1 MKTLKIISNCIIFMI
16 LTLLISC
23 EKELEGDTTPPQLV
37 SVSPADGATEVSIYT
52 TVTAKFSEPVIVSTS
67 SFYLTEAES
76 SISVEAEISIEKNKV
91 TLTPADSLQYGTEYI
106 AHLSDK
112 ISDVAGNTLKK
123 SHEWSF
129 TTTSAPDLE
138 PPRIV
143 SISPRDGAD
152 SVSVDTKVIV
162 EFSEPVIVNAS
173 DLYLIRPFMGGSEKV
188 ATEISTEGN
197 KCILTPVE
205 PLWYN
210 TEYWVS
216 IGDEITDLAGNLI
229 RPVDEYC
236 IFTTKV
242 SPWGLPRKYFVW
254 SIGANENDEIFIG
267 GWFKET
273 KFIYYCF
280 FARFD
285 NQGKLI
291 WLKKYSTPVSPV
303 YDVLQG
309 PTITVTDDFIYL
321 GVRVDSEW
329 RIDKYTMNGEKV
341 WSSQPEWYPNP
352 VVSEDS
358 YFRIIPAGDGNLYM
372 LRDFWNKGQIVYK
385 LSSEGQLISQVDCQ
399 RFRVST
405 MESTP
410 YDYLL
415 LFGQY
420 GDDGM
425 LAQLAYS
432 DLSWR
437 GTASFPSGTHMR
449 LDGNNLFL
457 VGGREASKYELVED
471 GVNDEW
477 SIEYNTDTRCEV
489 KHTAVDQDGNFYVL
503 VEDRGDELGLSWKWT
518 KISPIGE
525 VKATGIVRIDLSQGL
540 IMFTVPRIAV
550 IRNKV
555 FVLVYDG
562 SEWVFDLE
570 TGAKVR
576 IRGPIEMG

>member
-1 MKTLKIISNCIIFMI
+1 M
-16 LTLLISC
+16 
-23 EKELEGDTTPPQLV
+23 
-37 SVSPADGATEVSIYT
+37 
-52 TVTAKFSEPVIVSTS
+52 
-67 SFYLTEAES
+67 
-76 SISVEAEISIEKNKV
+76 
-91 TLTPADSLQYGTEYI
+91 
-106 AHLSDK
+106 
-112 ISDVAGNTLKK
+112 
-123 SHEWSF
+123 
-129 TTTSAPDLE
+129 
-138 PPRIV
+138 
-143 SISPRDGAD
+143 
-152 SVSVDTKVIV
+152 

-173 DLYLIRPFMGGSEKV
+173 DLCLIRTFMGGSEKV

-242 SPWGLPRKYFVW
+242 GPWGLPRKYFVW
-254 SIGANENDEIFIG
+254 SIGANENDEMFIG

-321 GVRVDSEW
+321 GVRVDFEW

-341 WSSQPEWYPNP
+341 WSSQPEWDPNP
-352 VVSEDS
+352 VVSKDS
-358 YFRIIPAGDGNLYM
+358 HFRIIPAGDGNLYI
-372 LRDFWNKGQIVYK
+372 LRDFYNRGQIVYK
-385 LSSEGQLISQVDCQ
+385 LSSEGQLISQVDCRQ
-399 RFRVST
+399 FRVST

-420 GDDGM
+420 GDNGM

-437 GTASFPSGTHMR
+437 GTLSFPGETTHMR

-457 VGGREASKYELVED
+457 VGGREVSKYELIED

-570 TGAKVR
+570 TGAKER
-576 IRGPIEMG
+576 IRGAIEMG

>member
-1 MKTLKIISNCIIFMI
+1 MKTLRVILNCIIFVI

-385 LSSEGQLISQVDCQ
+385 LSSEGQLISQVDC
-399 RFRVST
+399 RHFRVST

-503 VEDRGDELGLSWKWT
+503 VEDRGDELGLSWKWI

-555 FVLVYDG
+555 FVLIYDG

>member
-1 MKTLKIISNCIIFMI
+1 MKTLKIIFRCIAFI
-16 LTLLISC
+16 LFTSLILVSC
-23 EKELEGDTTPPQLV
+23 EPEDTPPELTYLKPYDGENNV
-37 SVSPADGATEVSIYT
+37 SVHTEIIVRYN
-52 TVTAKFSEPVIVSTS
+52 EPVVVNDL
-67 SFYLTEAES
+67 SFSLKEAWS
-76 SISVEAEISIEKNKV
+76 SITIEAEISTEGHKV
-91 TLTPADSLQYGTEYI
+91 ILTPIDSLRYDTEYSVHF
-106 AHLSDK
+106 AGE
-112 ISDVAGNTLKK
+112 ISDLAGNVIRENRSWNFATI
-123 SHEWSF
+123 S
-129 TTTSAPDLE
+129 DLTH
-138 PPRIV
+138 PYFV

-254 SIGANENDEIFIG
+254 SIGANENDEMFIG

-321 GVRVDSEW
+321 GARVDSEW

-341 WSSQPEWYPNP
+341 WSSQPEWDPNP
-352 VVSEDS
+352 VVSKDS
-358 YFRIIPAGDGNLYM
+358 HFRIIPAGDGNLYI
-372 LRDFWNKGQIVYK
+372 LRDFYNRGQIVYK

-420 GDDGM
+420 GGTKT
-425 LAQLAYS
+425 LAQLTYS

-457 VGGREASKYELVED
+457 VGGREVSKYELIED

-477 SIEYNTDTRCEV
+477 SIEYNTDTRCKV

-503 VEDRGDELGLSWKWT
+503 VEDRGDELGLSWKWI

-570 TGAKVR
+570 TGAKER
-576 IRGPIEMG
+576 IRGAIEMG